1 MHKHS
6 EIVDLLLKDNKLILD
21 PSLVN
26 KLKAEPGDRIEI
38 GYRERDGLLRPII
51 SVGENGNKLTKSN
64 TVSFRG
70 VQHNTLA
77 QFGSNFWVVEIDDL
91 LELEGDGIPVYT
103 DVKKA
108 AQAVVTKE
116 IILDTNY
123 TITKLENY
131 EFQWK

>member
-6 EIVDLLLKDNKLILD
+6 EIVDLLLKENKLILD
-21 PSLVN
+21 PSLVK

-51 SVGENGNKLTKSN
+51 SIGENGNKLTKSN

-131 EFQWK
+131 EF

>member
-131 EFQWK
+131 EF

>member
-21 PSLVN
+21 PSLVK

-51 SVGENGNKLTKSN
+51 SIGENGNKLTKSN

-103 DVKKA
+103 NVKKA

-131 EFQWK
+131 EF

>member
-21 PSLVN
+21 PSLVK

-51 SVGENGNKLTKSN
+51 SIGENGNKLTKSN

-77 QFGSNFWVVEIDDL
+77 QFGSNFWAVEIDDL

-131 EFQWK
+131 EF

>member
-1 MHKHS
+1 MPKHS

-38 GYRERDGLLRPII
+38 GYREREGLLRPII
-51 SVGENGNKLTKSN
+51 SIGENGNKLTKSN

-131 EFQWK
+131 EF

>member
-26 KLKAEPGDRIEI
+26 KLKAGPGDRIEI

-51 SVGENGNKLTKSN
+51 SIGENGNKLTKSN

-131 EFQWK
+131 EF

>member
-51 SVGENGNKLTKSN
+51 SIGENGNKLTKSN

-91 LELEGDGIPVYT
+91 IELEGDGIPVYT

-131 EFQWK
+131 EF

>member
-51 SVGENGNKLTKSN
+51 SIGENGNKLTKSN

-77 QFGSNFWVVEIDDL
+77 QFGSNFWVVEVDDL

-131 EFQWK
+131 EF

>member
-51 SVGENGNKLTKSN
+51 SIGENGNKLTKSN

>member
-1 MHKHS
+1 MPKHS

-21 PSLVN
+21 PSLIK

-51 SVGENGNKLTKSN
+51 SIGENGNKLTKSN

-131 EFQWK
+131 EF

>member
-21 PSLVN
+21 SSLVK

-51 SVGENGNKLTKSN
+51 SIGENGNKLTKSN

-131 EFQWK
+131 EF

>member
-1 MHKHS
+1 MPKHS

-21 PSLVN
+21 PSLVK

-51 SVGENGNKLTKSN
+51 SIGENGNKLTKSN

-108 AQAVVTKE
+108 AQAVITKE

-131 EFQWK
+131 EF

>member
-21 PSLVN
+21 SSLVN

-51 SVGENGNKLTKSN
+51 SIGENGNKLTKSN

-77 QFGSNFWVVEIDDL
+77 QFGSNFWVVEVDDL

-131 EFQWK
+131 EF

>member
-21 PSLVN
+21 PSLVK
-26 KLKAEPGDRIEI
+26 KLKAEPGNRIEI

-51 SVGENGNKLTKSN
+51 SIGENGNKLTKSN

-131 EFQWK
+131 EF

>member
-1 MHKHS
+1 MPKHS

-21 PSLVN
+21 PSLVK

-38 GYRERDGLLRPII
+38 GYRERDGLLRPVI
-51 SVGENGNKLTKSN
+51 SIGENGNKLTKSN

-131 EFQWK
+131 EF

>member
-21 PSLVN
+21 PSLVK

-51 SVGENGNKLTKSN
+51 SIGENGNKLTKSN

-77 QFGSNFWVVEIDDL
+77 QFGSNFWGVEIDDL

-131 EFQWK
+131 EF

>member
-1 MHKHS
+1 MPKHS

-51 SVGENGNKLTKSN
+51 SIGENGNKLTKSN

-70 VQHNTLA
+70 IQHNTLA

-131 EFQWK
+131 EF

>member
-21 PSLVN
+21 PSLVK

-51 SVGENGNKLTKSN
+51 SIGENGNKLTKSN

-103 DVKKA
+103 DIKKA

-131 EFQWK
+131 EF

>member
-1 MHKHS
+1 MPKHS

-21 PSLVN
+21 SSLVN

-38 GYRERDGLLRPII
+38 GYRERDGLLRPVI
-51 SVGENGNKLTKSN
+51 SIGENGNKLTKSN

-131 EFQWK
+131 EF

>member
-1 MHKHS
+1 MPKHS

-51 SVGENGNKLTKSN
+51 NIGENGNKLTKSN

-131 EFQWK
+131 EF

>member
-1 MHKHS
+1 MPKHS

-38 GYRERDGLLRPII
+38 GYRERDGLLRPVI

-131 EFQWK
+131 EF

>member
-38 GYRERDGLLRPII
+38 GYRERDGLLRPVI
-51 SVGENGNKLTKSN
+51 SIGENGNKLTKSN

-131 EFQWK
+131 EF

>member
-1 MHKHS
+1 M
-6 EIVDLLLKDNKLILD
+6 
-21 PSLVN
+21 
-26 KLKAEPGDRIEI
+26 
-38 GYRERDGLLRPII
+38 RPII
-51 SVGENGNKLTKSN
+51 SIGENGNKLTKSN

-131 EFQWK
+131 EF

>member
-21 PSLVN
+21 PSLVK
-26 KLKAEPGDRIEI
+26 KLKADPGDRIEI

-51 SVGENGNKLTKSN
+51 SIGENGNKLTKSN

-131 EFQWK
+131 EF

>member
-1 MHKHS
+1 MPKHS

-51 SVGENGNKLTKSN
+51 SIGENGNKLTKSN

-70 VQHNTLA
+70 VQHNTMA

-131 EFQWK
+131 EF

>member
-51 SVGENGNKLTKSN
+51 RIGENGNKLTKSN

-131 EFQWK
+131 EF

>member
-1 MHKHS
+1 MPKHS

-21 PSLVN
+21 SSLVN

-38 GYRERDGLLRPII
+38 GYRERDGLLRPVI
-51 SVGENGNKLTKSN
+51 SIGENGNKLTKSN
-64 TVSFRG
+64 TVSFKG

-131 EFQWK
+131 EF

>member
-1 MHKHS
+1 MPKHS

-21 PSLVN
+21 PSLVK

-51 SVGENGNKLTKSN
+51 SIGENGNKLTKSN

-77 QFGSNFWVVEIDDL
+77 QFGSNFWAKEDNGII
-91 LELEGDGIPVYT
+91 EHEGDGLPIFT
-103 DVKKA
+103 EIKKA
-108 AQAVVTKE
+108 VETYITKE

-123 TITKLENY
+123 NIKKLDNY
-131 EFQWK
+131 EF

>member
-1 MHKHS
+1 MPKHS

-21 PSLVN
+21 PSLVK

-38 GYRERDGLLRPII
+38 GYRERDGLLCPII
-51 SVGENGNKLTKSN
+51 SIGENGNKLTKSN

-77 QFGSNFWVVEIDDL
+77 QFGSNFWVVEVDDL

-131 EFQWK
+131 EF

>member
-1 MHKHS
+1 MPKHS

-21 PSLVN
+21 SSLVN

-51 SVGENGNKLTKSN
+51 SIGENGNKLTKSN

-131 EFQWK
+131 EF

>member
-38 GYRERDGLLRPII
+38 GYRERNGLLRPII
-51 SVGENGNKLTKSN
+51 SIGENGNKLTKSN

-131 EFQWK
+131 EF

>member
-38 GYRERDGLLRPII
+38 GYRERNGLLRPII
-51 SVGENGNKLTKSN
+51 SIGENGNKLTKSN

>member
-21 PSLVN
+21 PSLVK

-51 SVGENGNKLTKSN
+51 SIGENGNNLTKSN

-77 QFGSNFWVVEIDDL
+77 QFGSNFWVVEIDNL

-131 EFQWK
+131 EF

>member
-26 KLKAEPGDRIEI
+26 TLKAEPGDRLEI

-51 SVGENGNKLTKSN
+51 SIGENGNKLTKSN

-131 EFQWK
+131 EF

>member
-1 MHKHS
+1 MPKHS

-26 KLKAEPGDRIEI
+26 KLKAEPGDRSEI

-51 SVGENGNKLTKSN
+51 SIGENGNKLTKSN

-131 EFQWK
+131 EF

>member
-1 MHKHS
+1 MPKHS

-51 SVGENGNKLTKSN
+51 SIGENGNKLTKSN

-108 AQAVVTKE
+108 AQAIVTKE

-131 EFQWK
+131 EF

>member
-38 GYRERDGLLRPII
+38 GYRERDGLVRPII
-51 SVGENGNKLTKSN
+51 SIGENGNKLTKSN

-131 EFQWK
+131 EF

>member
-1 MHKHS
+1 MPKHS

-21 PSLVN
+21 PSLVK

-51 SVGENGNKLTKSN
+51 SIGENGNKLTKSN

-77 QFGSNFWVVEIDDL
+77 QFGSNFWVIEIDDL

-131 EFQWK
+131 EF